1 MGTRGEPSVRRSW
14 LRSRCCHWYFVL
26 TVVLFLF
33 FRRGSASAILEEY
46 FESIGGRDKLYDET
60 SKALKTKK
68 RGRPAASTPSG
79 TSAKKARKNGDH
91 PADSDPPAALTKKQ
105 WKPPAGSWENDVQTV
120 DMYRDENGNLMI
132 YLTWKN
138 GEKTQHAAKQA
149 YQRCPQKVF
158 PLEDL
163 SVRCRSPSARTN
175 PRQILLFYES
185 KINFKTE

>member
-60 SKALKTKK
+60 SMVLKTKK

-120 DMYRDENGNLMI
+120 EMYRDENGILMI

-138 GEKTQHAAKQA
+138 GEKTQDAANQA
-149 YQRCPQKVF
+149 YQRCLQKVI
-158 PLEDL
+158 PLEDQTI
-163 SVRCRSPSARTN
+163 RCRSPSART
-175 PRQILLFYES
+175 I
-185 KINFKTE
+185 